1 MLVWVKLVAVEIPL
15 LVSRVSLPWAS
26 APATTKAM
34 IPTVTISRHLVRRS
48 GDRVTGY
55 GALATLAEWTPHS
68 VSQTSRN
75 GLASSWDAPGNL
87 HPPVSRRVGRIDNGV
102 FERYIGVSRKR
113 AEGPTGR
120 RETDNMLGA
129 F

>member
-1 MLVWVKLVAVEIPL
+1 MQAPEAKYEGSIAISVPVWAKFVAVEIAPF
-15 LVSRVSLPWAS
+15 VSRVSLPWAS

-34 IPTVTISRHLVRRS
+34 APRATISRHLVRRS

-55 GALATLAEWTPHS
+55 GALAT
-68 VSQTSRN
+68 V
-75 GLASSWDAPGNL
+75 ASSWDAPGNL